1 MKHKKKPTRE
11 ALQKYYT
18 SIYYTQHKKINAQIY
33 IPFKL
38 YKEEKKSFKNIEL
51 QKNNFTKSEQKT
63 PTKKLFSKNT

>member
-1 MKHKKKPTRE
+1 MKHKKPTRE